1 MDPQDSFS
9 PPSAASAV
17 ARARAA
23 QPAWAAL
30 SFRERARFL
39 RRLALHLRD
48 DQELPRLISSEGGK
62 PMFEAVGFEVGYVLE
77 TIRFLAGRAGRA
89 ALVETCRRPFVFP
102 WKRTRVA
109 WRPRGV
115 VAVIGPWNF
124 PLLNNFGDAVAP
136 LLAGNALLLKPSPHT
151 PGASRRVEQLWR
163 EAGLPDGVFQVIEG
177 DAEVGRALV
186 DVCDMVF
193 FTGSVAGGRA
203 VARRA
208 GERLIPYVA
217 ELGGKSPMIV
227 LADADL
233 EAAARGAVWGAFAN
247 SGQICIR
254 PERVLVQAEVAD
266 AFVALLVRETQA
278 LRVGPVDGDV
288 DVGALMLDAQ
298 VERARAQIADAVT
311 RGGQILCGGDLLADR
326 PGRYFAPTAVDH
338 VSPDSALARE
348 ETFAPVLP
356 ILRVRDADEAVRLAN
371 DSPFGLAGYVWSAN
385 PETARN
391 VARRLQTGSVC
402 INDVLV
408 NYLCANAPL
417 GGIKQSGLGF
427 RSGPEGLRQFCYP
440 QTIVEDRAWLRFL
453 ARFVRRR
460 LGFPYRQ
467 GMLRLVRWLIR
478 VLYP

>member
-1 MDPQDSFS
+1 
-9 PPSAASAV
+9 
-17 ARARAA
+17 
-23 QPAWAAL
+23 
-30 SFRERARFL
+30 
-39 RRLALHLRD
+39 
-48 DQELPRLISSEGGK
+48 
-62 PMFEAVGFEVGYVLE
+62 MFEAVGFEVVYLLE
-77 TIRFLAGRAGRA
+77 SIRFLAGRAGRA

-102 WKRTRVA
+102 WKRARVA

-124 PLLNNFGDAVAP
+124 PLLNNVGDAVAP
-136 LLAGNALLLKPSPHT
+136 LLAGNAVLLKPSPHT

-163 EAGLPDGVFQVIEG
+163 QASLPNGIFQVVEG

-193 FTGSVAGGRA
+193 FTGSVAGGQA

-233 EAAARGAVWGAFAN
+233 EAAARGAAWGAFAN

-254 PERVLVQAEVAD
+254 PQRVLVQAEVAD
-266 AFVALLVRETQA
+266 AFVALLVHKAQT
-278 LRVGPVDGDV
+278 LRVGPVTGDV

-311 RGGQILCGGDLLADR
+311 RGGQILCGGDLLADQ
-326 PGRYFAPTAVDH
+326 PGRFFAPTVIDH
-338 VSPDSALARE
+338 VAPDAALARE

-371 DSPFGLAGYVWSAN
+371 DSPLGLAGYVWSAN
-385 PETARN
+385 SETARN

-427 RSGPEGLRQFCYP
+427 RNGPEALRQFCYP
-440 QTIVEDRAWLRFL
+440 QTIVEDRALLGWL
-453 ARFVRRR
+453 AAFVRRQ
-460 LGFPYRQ
+460 LAFPYRQ
-467 GMLRLVRWLIR
+467 RTLRLVRWLIR
-478 VLYP
+478 VIYP